1 MAKRQMHKLT
11 ARFAE
16 TTIATGRHSDGGNL
30 FLAVGDGGAR
40 SWVFLYRERATG
52 RLRELGLGPA
62 KGPRKEGLTL
72 AEAREK
78 AADARRTRLGGLD
91 PLAQKRAEQSGSNT
105 FGAFADELLAE
116 IKGGFK
122 NPKTEADW
130 KRGLEVHCLPLRPLR
145 LNAITTDHVL
155 DTLRPLWSD
164 KNKTAREL
172 RGKIERILDAAKAKG
187 LRTGDN
193 PARWKGHLSVLMDTK
208 VRKKEHHA
216 AAHYDDMPGIVKA
229 LREKKTTVNLAL
241 EFTVLTAA
249 RTNESRAT
257 HVREIDLE
265 RKEWRVPALRMK
277 MAEDHVVP
285 LCDRAVEILRSLIK
299 EDAKPD
305 DLVFEGAKTG
315 SMFGENRMLNALKEV
330 YPAATTHGC
339 RSTFRDWA
347 GDCTEFPREI
357 AEMALAHAV
366 GDEVEQAYRRGKA
379 LEKRRLLMDAW
390 GAYVEGVPVADNVVP
405 LARAG

>member
-1 MAKRQMHKLT
+1 MATRQLHKLS

-16 TTIATGRHSDGGNL
+16 TTMVKGRHGDGGNL

-40 SWVFLYRERATG
+40 SWVYLYRERTTG
-52 RLRELGLGPA
+52 RLTELGLGPA
-62 KGPRKEGLTL
+62 KGPRKEGFTL

-91 PLAQKRAEQSGSNT
+91 PLASKKADRSGSNT
-105 FGAFADELLAE
+105 FGAFSDELLAE

-130 KRGLEVHCLPLRPLR
+130 TRALEVHCVKLRPLR
-145 LNAITTDHVL
+145 LNAINTDHVL
-155 DTLRPLWSD
+155 DTLRPIWAD

-208 VRKKEHHA
+208 PRKKEHHP
-216 AAHYDDMPGIVKA
+216 AAHYDAMPGIVEA
-229 LREKKTTVNLAL
+229 IRANKTTVNLAL
-241 EFTVLTAA
+241 EYTILTAV
-249 RTNESRAT
+249 RTNESRPMRI
-257 HVREIDLE
+257 REVDFE

-277 MAEDHVVP
+277 MEEDHVVP
-285 LCDRAVEILRSLIK
+285 LCDRAIEILRSLIR
-299 EDAKPD
+299 EDAKAD
-305 DLVFEGAKTG
+305 DLVFEGEKAG
-315 SMFGENRMLNALKEV
+315 CMFGENRMLNALKV
-330 YPAATTHGC
+330 VAPDATTHGC

-347 GDCTEFPREI
+347 GDKTDFPRDI

-379 LEKRRLLMDAW
+379 LEKRRLLMEAW
-390 GAYVEGVPVADNVVP
+390 GAYVEGIPIADNVVP